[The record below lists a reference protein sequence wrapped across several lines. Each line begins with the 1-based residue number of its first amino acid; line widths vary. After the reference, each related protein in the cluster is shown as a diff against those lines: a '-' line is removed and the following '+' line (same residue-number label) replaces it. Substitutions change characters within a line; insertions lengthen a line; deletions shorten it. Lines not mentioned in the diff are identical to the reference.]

1 MTTYHYDF
9 HSLVFHPNPAPNT
22 PEVHCLNALLWVHRK
37 LQIKA
42 KRSQALIL
50 CLGGGGVWLHGLFR
64 MMIIFFIYS
73 AHTHTKSR

>member
-50 CLGGGGVWLHGLFR
+50 CLGGGGV
-64 MMIIFFIYS
+64 
-73 AHTHTKSR
+73 